1 MKISDSVCKVFI
13 YIYIYIYIM
22 YLSVYIFTNVKR
34 GQYFFVVDVI
44 TFFRLISKN
53 SVSKDF
59 ITQGKF
65 IKHISYTV
73 VIQSAL
79 HKS

>member
-1 MKISDSVCKVFI
+1 MKISDSVCKVF
-13 YIYIYIYIM
+13 IYIYIM

-65 IKHISYTV
+65 IYKAHFIHSGNSKCFT
-73 VIQSAL
+73 
-79 HKS
+79 